1 MLKLNSK
8 FSVVVSVVAAL
19 SWAIPAGAQTQPTPA
34 ELEAMMESLRPTTEH
49 ALLAG
54 LEGRWTQ
61 DVTYQMGG
69 PPMQATGTLTNRLI
83 LGGRFLMSEGTSNN
97 PMGFGDPTVEV
108 MAVYGFDRRVNQYTI
123 VGYDTM
129 GTYYV
134 TAAGGR
140 RSDGLVLM
148 SGETLEHEAGTSVMR
163 RYDMTLRI
171 VDADTYITEIIFKF
185 PGRPDQTVVSIRH
198 RRIK

>member
-1 MLKLNSK
+1 M
-8 FSVVVSVVAAL
+8 
-19 SWAIPAGAQTQPTPA
+19 
-34 ELEAMMESLRPTTEH
+34 EAMMESLRPTAEH

-61 DVTYQMGG
+61 DATYQMGG
-69 PPMQATGTLTNRLI
+69 PPMQATGTITNRLV
-83 LGGRFLMSEGTSNN
+83 LGGRFLVSEGTSNN

-108 MAVYGFDRRVNQYTI
+108 MSVYGFDRRVNQYTV
-123 VGYDTM
+123 VGFDTM

-134 TAAGGR
+134 TAAGTR
-140 RSDGLVLM
+140 RQDGVVLM
-148 SGETLEHEAGTSVMR
+148 SGETLEIEAGTREMR
-163 RYDMTLRI
+163 RYDMTLRV

-185 PGRPDQTVVSIRH
+185 PGMPDQTVVSIRH